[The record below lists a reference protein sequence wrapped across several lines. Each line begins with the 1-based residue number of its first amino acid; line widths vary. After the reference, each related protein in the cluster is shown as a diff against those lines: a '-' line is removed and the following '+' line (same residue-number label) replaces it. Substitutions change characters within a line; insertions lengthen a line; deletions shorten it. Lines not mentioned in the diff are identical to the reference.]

1 MKKKKSD
8 EYVIIIGCG
17 RLGTHLAN
25 LLSIDGYSVVVVDK
39 EAKAFE
45 SLSENFGGF
54 TIEADAI
61 EDQVLR
67 EANIDR
73 ADVLAATTDDDNTNI
88 MIAQIA
94 KTIYNVPKV
103 IARLHEPN
111 RKRVY
116 QQLDIETVSPTT
128 LSAEEFQRLIIQEE
142 DL

>member
-1 MKKKKSD
+1 LKKNKSD
-8 EYVIIIGCG
+8 KYVIIIGCG

-39 EAKAFE
+39 DTEAFE

-67 EANIDR
+67 DANIER

-94 KTIYNVPKV
+94 KTVYNVPKV
-103 IARLHEPN
+103 IARLHDPN
-111 RKRVY
+111 RQKVY
-116 QQLDIETVSPTT
+116 QQLDIDTVSPTT
-128 LSAEEFQRLIIQEE
+128 LSAKEFQRLIIEE
-142 DL
+142 DK